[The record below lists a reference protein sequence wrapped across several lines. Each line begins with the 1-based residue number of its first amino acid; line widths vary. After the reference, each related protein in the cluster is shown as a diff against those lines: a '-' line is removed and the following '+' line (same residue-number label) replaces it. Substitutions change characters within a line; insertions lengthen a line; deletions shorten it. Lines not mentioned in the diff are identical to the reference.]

1 VRVDFPGLRLF
12 PQAVYAFTQ
21 FGLPVGSQ
29 RGSPVNNSL
38 NLASKPFSNRI
49 VPWALTVIILFVSL
63 IGLLVVVQLT
73 TNARREA
80 ATVEGQI
87 TQLKQREHTLLDAAK
102 EVKQS
107 FTPEQQQAIPAAHE
121 LVDRKAFSWSRL
133 LADLEASLPP
143 NVKVSRISVRD
154 VNRQGDQTIAQ
165 LDIALFTKNP
175 STMTDLLKT
184 WQEDGV
190 FYAEIRSQNLA
201 KGGGESGTEYEL
213 AVNYRA
219 RVGYSSENVAEVDAA
234 KKESEDPR

>member
-1 VRVDFPGLRLF
+1 M
-12 PQAVYAFTQ
+12 
-21 FGLPVGSQ
+21 
-29 RGSPVNNSL
+29 NNSL

-73 TNARREA
+73 TTTRREA
-80 ATVEGQI
+80 ATIEAQI
-87 TQLKQREHTLLDAAK
+87 AQLKQREHVLLDAAK

-107 FTPEQQQAIPAAHE
+107 FTPDQQQAIPAAHE

-133 LADLEASLPP
+133 LVDLESTLPP

-165 LDIALFTKNP
+165 LDVALFTKNP
-175 STMTDLLKT
+175 STMSDLLKT

-190 FYAEIRSQNLA
+190 FYAEIHNQNLA
-201 KGGGESGTEYEL
+201 KGRGEAGTEYEL
-213 AVNYRA
+213 AVTYRA
-219 RVGYSSENVAEVDAA
+219 RAGYSSENVAEVDAA
-234 KKESEDPR
+234 TKGSEVPR